1 LSERIEHHTDDLLEQ
16 LAALEHEQWAR
27 WTEHM
32 LNNLTPDNIARW
44 QRQIATPYASLSE
57 QEKESD
63 REWARKILALLRAAG
78 YSFPP

>member
-1 LSERIEHHTDDLLEQ
+1 MSERIEHHTDDLLEQ

-44 QRQIATPYASLSE
+44 QQQIATPYASLSE
-57 QEKESD
+57 REKESD

-78 YSFPP
+78 YPFPP